1 MELNI
6 RRNKKK
12 HYRSKTMEI
21 HSISDKKQS
30 HAMHWGFTNGNQFSN
45 NEQKINDDEF
55 IAALSPAPKS
65 IEDMFLSYKSD
76 EIHFPTNNDSH
87 IKIFKTNE
95 TMSTTSYDNDSSDEG
110 GMCDYTAYI

>member
-76 EIHFPTNNDSH
+76 EIHFPTNNGSNVKTDGTMLISSYTNIDS
-87 IKIFKTNE
+87 IGESDCKIA
-95 TMSTTSYDNDSSDEG
+95 
-110 GMCDYTAYI
+110 CI